1 MMSFRRGDVV
11 WVPFPHVETLRIR
24 SRPAL
29 IISNRLVGPDES
41 LCWAMM
47 ITNADRTAWPGD
59 ILIADHRSLG
69 LPIRSKIRS
78 AKIATLE
85 AQSAVL
91 LGTLAEDEL
100 ELVEIQLERVLAMKD
115 QRMAM
120 ENLPPTKG

>member
-1 MMSFRRGDVV
+1 
-11 WVPFPHVETLRIR
+11 
-24 SRPAL
+24 
-29 IISNRLVGPDES
+29 
-41 LCWAMM
+41 MM